1 MKKTSVIFTKLIT
14 LLFVST
20 LFACSTPSATPSGAS
35 ATNGTI
41 SIVGAYAT
49 INAGPNSAAYMVI
62 SNNGDTP
69 ERLIAASAT
78 DANPTTLHETQNNN
92 GVMLMVAARDGF
104 EIPARGKTELAPN
117 GKHVML
123 ENVKRNLKV
132 GDTTAIVLKFQS
144 GKEIALT
151 LPVREP
157 GSAGHG
163 H

>member
-104 EIPARGKTELAPN
+104 EIPARGKIELAPS